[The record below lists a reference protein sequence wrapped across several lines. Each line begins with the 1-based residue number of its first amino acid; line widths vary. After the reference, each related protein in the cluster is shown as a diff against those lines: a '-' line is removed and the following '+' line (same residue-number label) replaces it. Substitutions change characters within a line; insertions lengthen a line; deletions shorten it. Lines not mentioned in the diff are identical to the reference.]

1 MKDLISRNSY
11 KQIKSG
17 KADRTVREYILT
29 FNRSISNGTAVLLQG
44 ITVLKEKTKE
54 RKKERPCRSKLIG

>member
-17 KADRTVREYILT
+17 KADRTVRVYMLA
-29 FNRSISNGTAVLLQG
+29 FNPLISNGTTVLLQG
-44 ITVLKEKTKE
+44 ITVLKEKT
-54 RKKERPCRSKLIG
+54 LQI